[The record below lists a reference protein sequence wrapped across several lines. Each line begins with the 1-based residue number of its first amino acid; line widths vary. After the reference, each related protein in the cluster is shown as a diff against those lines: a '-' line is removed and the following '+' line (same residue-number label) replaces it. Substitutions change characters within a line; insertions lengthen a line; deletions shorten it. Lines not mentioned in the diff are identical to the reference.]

1 MMQCEDEEEAE
12 RLRAGARQALVIAL
26 AAGTY
31 GTQGFANA
39 INWHHMMQ
47 LVPLGSIP
55 LHYVFQQVG
64 FDTSGLRETARKD
77 ASPPMPNPE
86 EIRSIN
92 FAEHGFKHPLQDFA
106 LAAFDDHDVHDASSM
121 SYRLAGSAI
130 MESRGQKAYRTVAED
145 LLSVLEQ
152 QGLIEKDDHGYGWYR
167 RVKDDERDA

>member
-31 GTQGFANA
+31 GTQGFTNA
-39 INWHHMMQ
+39 INWHHVAVMTWGPVQ
-47 LVPLGSIP
+47 YLFI
-55 LHYVFQQVG
+55 QQG
-64 FDTSGLRETARKD
+64 FDTSGLRETVRKG
-77 ASPPMPNPE
+77 ASPTMTKPE
-86 EIRSIN
+86 EMRSIN

-106 LAAFDDHDVHDASSM
+106 LAVFDDHDVHDASSM

-145 LLSVLEQ
+145 LLSVLAQ
-152 QGLIEKDDHGYGWYR
+152 QGLIEKDEQGWYR
-167 RVKDDERDA
+167 RVKDHERLA